1 MQNMMT
7 PSCDRGRKTEC
18 GGNVVR
24 IGPRVKRQDGKPNA
38 GIP

>member
-18 GGNVVR
+18 GVR
-24 IGPRVKRQDGKPNA
+24 IGPRVKGQDRKPNA
-38 GIP
+38 GIL